1 MFNEQVVV
9 YHPGVEGKRYVIT
22 KGPIESAEQI
32 YKRKSAFQKKRE
44 KMKALLH
51 LNHLLRK
58 ARREEKKTKRK
69 ARERAKHDEQA

>member
-1 MFNEQVVV
+1 MNKSWFITRRRGETLC
-9 YHPGVEGKRYVIT
+9 YHQRAY
-22 KGPIESAEQI
+22 
-32 YKRKSAFQKKRE
+32 RKCRANIQQEISLSEKKKRE

-58 ARREEKKTKRK
+58 ARREEKKKRK